1 MQVSLSWL
9 STHLDLSGYT
19 VPQLSDLLT
28 FAGVEVEGI
37 EERGVTTDKVVVA
50 QIDSFEQH
58 PNADKLSVCKVNDGS
73 GTPRQIV
80 CGAKNFKAG
89 DKVPLALP
97 GAVLPGGFAIKEGK
111 LRGVESMGMLC
122 SGKELGLGEDH
133 SGLLILDAASP
144 VGKPFNELV
153 PSDVLFDLEIT
164 PNRSDLLSHLG
175 LARELAAL
183 TGLPLKGQRDY
194 AKPSTQTKAAAENEV
209 AIKAPESCSLYTA
222 RIIKGVKVGPSPE
235 WLRRRLESIGLRP
248 INSIVDITNYVMMEM
263 GQSLHAFDLDKL
275 KGGIVVRTA
284 AEGEKMLA
292 LDGQSYALQTDDL
305 VIADSER
312 PVAIAG
318 VMGGEETGVTETTV
332 NVLLESAYFAPS
344 GIRRTSRRLALS
356 SDSSY
361 RFERGIDPQQVQGG
375 SEFATKLILEIAGGT
390 ADEVALVA
398 GEAPIKVGEVTL
410 DENRARRLLGTPD
423 MAGTEIH
430 GVLEKLGLIK
440 KTASENESQWGIPTY
455 RLDLLRP
462 VDLIEEVAR
471 VVGLERVPSRQA
483 AVAVPVDAADRA
495 YDFAM
500 SLRQALANRGF
511 YEAQTL
517 RLISQAQ
524 LADSLGNA
532 DAASVAVP
540 VKNPLSEDHTTLRPS
555 IVPGLVA
562 TAALNIRQGTH
573 RLRFFELGRVFLKLP
588 NGSSREEERLAIL
601 LSGPVSPSSWHGR
614 EPQAADVHELMGAIQ
629 SLPGLGSVKLE
640 PKKTKDGPSYLL
652 TSELRAGNRNL
663 GWIAQLHPSRA
674 RQIDAR
680 HPVYVV
686 ELLISALR
694 QGSAGPAKFEEL
706 PRFPAI
712 TRDVAMEVPAD
723 LPHAKVAAFF
733 ATQKEPLF
741 IGSEVFD
748 VFSDPSGQ
756 KIAKDRKSIA
766 WTLTYRS
773 SDRTLETAEVDAA
786 HQRILAA
793 LEKALPATVRR

>member
-9 STHLDLSGYT
+9 STHLDLSSYT

-50 QIDSFEQH
+50 QIQSFEQH
-58 PNADKLSVCKVNDGS
+58 PNADKLSVCKVDDGS
-73 GTPRQIV
+73 GTARQIV

-111 LRGVESMGMLC
+111 LRGVESMGMMC

-133 SGLLILDAASP
+133 SGLLILDPLSV
-144 VGKPFNELV
+144 VGTPFNQLV
-153 PSDVLFDLEIT
+153 PADVLFDLEIT

-194 AKPSTQTKAAAENEV
+194 HQVSTATKKAAAEQV
-209 AIKAPESCSLYTA
+209 IIKATEPCPLYTA

-263 GQSLHAFDLDKL
+263 GQSLHCFDLNKL
-275 KGGIVVRTA
+275 KGGIVIRQA
-284 AEGEKMLA
+284 EEGEKILA
-292 LDGQSYALQTDDL
+292 LDGQTYTLLTEDL

-318 VMGGEETGVTETTV
+318 VMGGEETGVTESTV
-332 NVLLESAYFAPS
+332 DVLLESAYFTPS
-344 GIRRTSRRLALS
+344 GIRRTSRRLGLS

-361 RFERGIDPQQVQGG
+361 RFERGIDPLQVQGG
-375 SEFATKLILEIAGGT
+375 SELATKLILEIAGGQ
-390 ADEVALVA
+390 AEEVVLVA
-398 GEAPIKVGEVTL
+398 GEAPHLVGDVAL
-410 DENRARRLLGTPD
+410 DENRVRKLLGTPD
-423 MAGTEIH
+423 MQAAEIH
-430 GVLEKLGLIK
+430 GILEKLGLTK
-440 KTASENESQWGIPTY
+440 KSTSEQTSLWAIPSY
-455 RLDLLRP
+455 RLDLQRA

-471 VVGLERVPSRQA
+471 VVGLDRVPSRQA
-483 AVAVPVDAADRA
+483 AVAVPVDVADRA

-500 SLRQALANRGF
+500 TLRQALANRGF

-517 RLISQAQ
+517 RLVAHSQ
-524 LADSLGNA
+524 LADSLGHP
-532 DAASVAVP
+532 DAASVAVQ

-562 TAALNIRQGTH
+562 TAALNIRQGLH

-601 LSGPVSPSSWHGR
+601 LSGPVCTSSWHGR
-614 EPQAADVHELMGAIQ
+614 EPQAADVYDLLGVIQ
-629 SLPGLGSVKLE
+629 SLPGLANVSLE
-640 PKKTKDGPSYLL
+640 PKKAKDGPHHLL
-652 TSELRAGNRNL
+652 TSELRVGNRNL

-680 HPVYVV
+680 NPVYVV
-686 ELLISALR
+686 ELLLSALR
-694 QGSAGPAKFEEL
+694 QGNAGAAKFEEL

-733 ATQKEPLF
+733 GAQKEPLF
-741 IGSEVFD
+741 VSSEVFD
-748 VFSDPSGQ
+748 VFTDASGQ
-756 KIAKDRKSIA
+756 KMAKDRKSIA
-766 WTLTYRS
+766 WTLTYRAT
-773 SDRTLETAEVDAA
+773 DRTLETAEVDAA